1 MTAASRISSHDSHIE
16 NSRRR
21 IKAAKVRMNEINE
34 RISLVQQRFQDV
46 CDRYVAIVQKEL

>member
-21 IKAAKVRMNEINE
+21 IKAAKGRMNEINE
-34 RISLVQQRFQDV
+34 RISLVQQRFQNV